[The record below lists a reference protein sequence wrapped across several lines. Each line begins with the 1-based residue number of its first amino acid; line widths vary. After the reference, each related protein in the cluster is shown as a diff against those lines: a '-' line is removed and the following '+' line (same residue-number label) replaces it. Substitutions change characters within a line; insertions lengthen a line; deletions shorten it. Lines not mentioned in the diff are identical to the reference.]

1 MSIEQQISNIKNEI
15 LDKADLI
22 AVSKTRS
29 IQEIKEAYNS
39 GQLKF
44 GENRVQEIVDKQSK
58 LPDDIEWHMIGHL
71 QKNKVKYIAGFIKL
85 IHSLDRISLA
95 KEIDR
100 QAKKENR
107 IIDCLI
113 QIKISK
119 EDSKFG
125 LKIED
130 FTDFYKNMETFKN
143 LNVIGLMGMA
153 TFTSDIEVIDEEFKM
168 IKRIYDNVAS
178 IDPKFRVLS
187 IGMSDD
193 YNIAI
198 ENGSTMIR
206 VGSKIFERLPRMAI
220 SPKWGLR

>member
-15 LDKADLI
+15 LNKADLI
-22 AVSKTRS
+22 AVSKTRT
-29 IQEIKEAYNS
+29 IQEIKQAYNS

-58 LPDDIEWHMIGHL
+58 LPDNIEWHMIGHL
-71 QKNKVKYIAGFIKL
+71 QKNKVKYIAGFINL

-100 QAKKENR
+100 QAKKQDR

-130 FTDFYKNMETFKN
+130 FADFYKNMETFKN
-143 LNVIGLMGMA
+143 LNIIGLMGMA
-153 TFTSDIEVIDEEFKM
+153 TFTSDIKVIGEEFKM

-206 VGSKIFERLPRMAI
+206 VGSKIFGKRNY
-220 SPKWGLR
+220 

>member
-22 AVSKTRS
+22 AVSKTRT
-29 IQEIKEAYNS
+29 IQEIKQAYNS

-44 GENRVQEIVDKQSK
+44 GENRVQEIVDKQGK

-153 TFTSDIEVIDEEFKM
+153 TFTSNIKVIDKEFKM

-178 IDPKFRVLS
+178 TDPKFRVLS

-198 ENGSTMIR
+198 ENGSNMIR
-206 VGSKIFERLPRMAI
+206 VGSKIFGKRNY
-220 SPKWGLR
+220 

>member
-22 AVSKTRS
+22 AVSKTRT
-29 IQEIKEAYNS
+29 IQEIKQAYNS

-58 LPDDIEWHMIGHL
+58 LPDNIEWHMIGHL

-206 VGSKIFERLPRMAI
+206 VGSKIFGKRNY
-220 SPKWGLR
+220 

>member
-15 LDKADLI
+15 LDKVDLI
-22 AVSKTRS
+22 AVSKTRT
-29 IQEIKEAYNS
+29 IQEIKQAYNS

-71 QKNKVKYIAGFIKL
+71 QKNKVKYIAGFINL

-100 QAKKENR
+100 QAKKEDR

-143 LNVIGLMGMA
+143 INVIGLMGMA

-168 IKRIYDNVAS
+168 IKSIYDNVAS

-198 ENGSTMIR
+198 KNGSTMIR
-206 VGSKIFERLPRMAI
+206 IGSKIFGKRNY
-220 SPKWGLR
+220 

>member
-22 AVSKTRS
+22 AVSKTRT
-29 IQEIKEAYNS
+29 IQEIKEAYNF

-100 QAKKENR
+100 QAKKEDR

-143 LNVIGLMGMA
+143 INVIGLMGMA
-153 TFTSDIEVIDEEFKM
+153 TFTSDIEVIGEEFKM

-206 VGSKIFERLPRMAI
+206 VGSKIFGKRNY
-220 SPKWGLR
+220 

>member
-22 AVSKTRS
+22 AVSKTRT
-29 IQEIKEAYNS
+29 IQEIKQAYNS

-95 KEIDR
+95 REIDR
-100 QAKKENR
+100 QAKKEDR

-153 TFTSDIEVIDEEFKM
+153 TFTTDIELIDEEFKM

-178 IDPKFRVLS
+178 NDSKFRVLS

-206 VGSKIFERLPRMAI
+206 VGSKIFGKRNY
-220 SPKWGLR
+220 

>member
-22 AVSKTRS
+22 AVSKTRT
-29 IQEIKEAYNS
+29 IQEIKQAYNS

-100 QAKKENR
+100 QAKKEDR

-143 LNVIGLMGMA
+143 LNIIGLMGMA
-153 TFTSDIEVIDEEFKM
+153 TFTSDIKVIGEEFKM

-206 VGSKIFERLPRMAI
+206 VGSKIFGKRNY
-220 SPKWGLR
+220 

>member
-22 AVSKTRS
+22 AVSKTRT
-29 IQEIKEAYNS
+29 IQEIKQAYNC

-58 LPDDIEWHMIGHL
+58 LPDNIEWHMIGHL

-198 ENGSTMIR
+198 KNGSTMIR
-206 VGSKIFERLPRMAI
+206 VGSKIFGKRNY
-220 SPKWGLR
+220 

>member
-22 AVSKTRS
+22 AVSKTRT
-29 IQEIKEAYNS
+29 IQEIKQAYNC

-58 LPDDIEWHMIGHL
+58 LPDNIEWHMIGHL

-100 QAKKENR
+100 QAKKEDR

-143 LNVIGLMGMA
+143 INIIGLMGMA
-153 TFTSDIEVIDEEFKM
+153 TFTSDIKVIGEEFKM

-206 VGSKIFERLPRMAI
+206 VGSKIFGKRNY
-220 SPKWGLR
+220 

>member
-22 AVSKTRS
+22 AVSKTRT
-29 IQEIKEAYNS
+29 IQEIKQAYNS

-71 QKNKVKYIAGFIKL
+71 QKNKVKYIAGFINL

-100 QAKKENR
+100 QAKKQDR

-198 ENGSTMIR
+198 KNGSTMIR
-206 VGSKIFERLPRMAI
+206 VGSKIFGKRNY
-220 SPKWGLR
+220 